1 MFGWIVCPVPI
12 LEAMVMEWVPI
23 VLAVFKGTALLIGMV
38 YAIKWHY
45 EQDKKARAEGSG
57 LQSPTEMRLFLTMIL
72 ALAVSIIGIV
82 WAGCWGN
89 AADGGYGGA
98 LGCALA
104 FIMAFMAKPEA
115 KNLAQAQVAPA
126 DPENLDDALMQL
138 VAVKAALAHAQA
150 LHSTRMEAAWREKI
164 YLGVA
169 GAVSALIWK
178 FGAVAAGWLNF
189 GY

>member
-1 MFGWIVCPVPI
+1 
-12 LEAMVMEWVPI
+12 MEWVPI

-45 EQDKKARAEGSG
+45 EQDKKARAESSG
-57 LQSPTEMRLFLTMIL
+57 LQSPSEMRLFLTMIL

-104 FIMAFMAKPEA
+104 FIMAFMARPEG
-115 KNLAQAQVAPA
+115 KNVPLVTEPTA
-126 DPENLDDALMQL
+126 DPDNLGDARTQLM
-138 VAVKAALAHAQA
+138 AMKAALDHAQA
-150 LHSTRMEAAWREKI
+150 LHASRMEAAWREKM
-164 YLGVA
+164 YLGIA
-169 GAVSALIWK
+169 GIVSAFIWK
-178 FGAVAAGWLNF
+178 FGAIAAGWLNF